1 MANEAKD
8 PTRLKQ
14 LLDEGIRS
22 YLGANTEIGVSAA
35 LAVGGVRSFVTSGL
49 ADREAKRPVRED
61 TLFIIGSVQ
70 KTFTNTLAAAR
81 IVEGKLSLED
91 QVTRF
96 LPAQVG
102 KEGSV
107 IRQVTPANLGTMT
120 AAMPA
125 PNVPG
130 RPAHALY
137 TGQPPTPQLLD
148 FWTKFNPE
156 RHIGTSYLYSNVSEV
171 TQGFT
176 TVGAAGVKYMEL
188 FEQDVRGPLG
198 MRDTVVDVS
207 GIPPERI
214 AQGYTKAGKPV
225 SFRGVGFNSTASDML
240 SFLEGNL
247 FRVQSMPLL
256 TYRAMSLAHEP
267 RFRINTGTSIGMA
280 WYTHE
285 VGQGARVVSKAG
297 GNAGFVAWIGFMP
310 QFQAAVVLLTNGHP
324 VSAPAADAGSAP
336 KSLPATGRDIL
347 LKAVGLQA
355 ASLATFED
363 PDGGIQPDTEEA

>member
-8 PTRLKQ
+8 PTRLRQ
-14 LLDEGIRS
+14 FLEAGIRS
-22 YLGANTEIGVSAA
+22 YLGTDTQVGMSAA
-35 LAVGGVRSFVTSGL
+35 LAVGGVRAFMTSGL
-49 ADREAKRPVRED
+49 ADREAKRPVRDD

-81 IVEGKLSLED
+81 IVEGKMSLED

-96 LPAQVG
+96 LPEEVR

-137 TGQPPTPQLLD
+137 TGQPPTAQLLD
-148 FWTKFNPE
+148 FWKTFNPE

-176 TVGAAGVKYMEL
+176 TVGAAGAKYMEL
-188 FEQDVRGPLG
+188 FEQDVRGPFG

-207 GIPPERI
+207 GFPQERI
-214 AQGYTKAGKPV
+214 AQGYTASGKKV
-225 SFRGVGFNSTASDML
+225 AFRGVGFNSTASDML

-256 TYRAMSLAHEP
+256 TYRAMSLAHQP
-267 RFRINTGTSIGMA
+267 RFQINAGTSIGMA

-285 VGQGARVVSKAG
+285 VGQGASVVSKAG
-297 GNAGFVAWIGFMP
+297 GNAGFLAWIGFMP
-310 QFQAAVVLLTNGHP
+310 RFQAAVVLLSNGHLS
-324 VSAPAADAGSAP
+324 SARAADAGSAP
-336 KSLPATGRDIL
+336 KTLPALGRDIL
-347 LKAVGLQA
+347 LQAVGIES
-355 ASLATFED
+355 ASLAAFED
-363 PDGGIQPDTEEA
+363 PDGGIQPETEEA

>member
-14 LLDEGIRS
+14 LLEQGIRS
-22 YLGANTEIGVSAA
+22 YLGTDKQIGVSAA
-35 LAVGGVRSFVTSGL
+35 LSVGGARAFMTSGL
-49 ADREAKRPVRED
+49 ADRETKNPVRDD

-81 IVEGKLSLED
+81 IVEGKMTLED

-96 LPAQVG
+96 LPGEVG

-120 AAMPA
+120 AAMPGA
-125 PNVPG
+125 NVPG
-130 RPAHALY
+130 QPAHALY
-137 TGQPPTPQLLD
+137 MGQPPTPQLLD
-148 FWTKFNPE
+148 FWKTFNPE

-176 TVGAAGVKYMEL
+176 TVGAAGIKYMDL

-198 MRDTVVDVS
+198 MRSTVVDVN
-207 GIPPERI
+207 GISPERI
-214 AQGYTKAGKPV
+214 AQGYTAAGKKV
-225 SFRGVGFNSTASDML
+225 AFRGVGFNSTASDML

-256 TYRAMSLAHEP
+256 TYRAMSLAHQP
-267 RFRINTGTSIGMA
+267 RFQIAPGLSIGMA

-285 VGQGARVVSKAG
+285 VGQGASVVSKAG
-297 GNAGFVAWIGFMP
+297 GNAGFLAWIGFMP
-310 QFQAAVVLLTNGHP
+310 RFQAALVLLTNGHL
-324 VSAPAADAGSAP
+324 STSKAADAGSAP
-336 KSLPATGRDIL
+336 KTLPATGRDIL
-347 LKAVGLQA
+347 LEAVGIDS

-363 PDGGIQPDTEEA
+363 PDGGIQPDSEA

>member
-22 YLGANTEIGVSAA
+22 YLGTDSPIGVSAA
-35 LAVGGVRSFVTSGL
+35 LMVGGVRASMTSGL
-49 ADREAKRPVRED
+49 ADREAQRPVRED

-96 LPAQVG
+96 LPEEVR

-137 TGQPPTPQLLD
+137 MGQPPTAQLLD
-148 FWTKFNPE
+148 FWKKFNPE
-156 RHIGTSYLYSNVSEV
+156 RHIGTSYLYANVSEV

-176 TVGAAGVKYMEL
+176 AVAAAGQTYPEL
-188 FEQDVRGPLG
+188 FAQDIQGPLS

-207 GIPPERI
+207 GISPERI
-214 AQGYTKAGKPV
+214 AQGYTTSGKRV
-225 SFRGVGFNSTASDML
+225 GFRGVGFNSTASDML
-240 SFLEGNL
+240 RFLEGNL

-256 TYRAMSLAHEP
+256 TYRAMSLAHQP
-267 RFRINTGTSIGMA
+267 RFQISPGTSIGMA

-310 QFQAAVVLLTNGHP
+310 QYAAAVVLLTNGHP
-324 VSAPAADAGSAP
+324 SSARAADAGTAP

-347 LKAVGLQA
+347 LRAVGLER

-363 PDGGIQPDTEEA
+363 PDGGIQPDAEE